1 MLTDKPINFQA
12 KFHGPSR
19 DVLMALVRGYNG
31 EPLPL
36 DPGAGPIKTSYRLP
50 RELLREKANLAGE
63 AHPSVFLRRLLWKY
77 FQEQRKAIPASASS
91 IRPVAVAQTQRP
103 QPVAL
108 PKGSGRIELDV
119 EQVKEALWIK
129 AGRMP

>member
-1 MLTDKPINFQA
+1 VTDSPVNFQA

-19 DVLMALVRGYNG
+19 DVVIALVRGYNG
-31 EPLPL
+31 EPLPI
-36 DPGAGPIKTSYRLP
+36 DPGAGSIKTSYRLP
-50 RELLREKANLAGE
+50 RELLREKAKLAGE

-77 FQEQRKAIPASASS
+77 FQEQHKAIPVSASS
-91 IRPVAVAQTQRP
+91 VRPVAVAQTPGP

-119 EQVKEALWIK
+119 EQAKEALWIK